1 MISFA
6 QNQEDVVLFRL
17 TNLISKGIYVDVGAS
32 HPILENVTYA
42 LYLEGW
48 RGVNIEPMPREAA
61 LLKEL
66 RPEDENLEVAVG
78 REIGEIN
85 LYEAPLE
92 NRGATTYDV
101 EAVNRY
107 RSTGQ
112 VFTEFVT
119 PMITLDSVLARFEPR
134 TVHIVKIDV
143 EGFERDT
150 LLGAN
155 LKTHQPWVLVIEAT
169 KPNSPIDT
177 SSEWEPLVLDA
188 GYDLVLFDGLNK
200 FYVRQDL
207 PEVKELLKT
216 PANVFDEWQSS
227 QSISAV
233 EYAVSLRAVLDAREI
248 EVANSVEYAVSLRAV
263 LDARE
268 AELAEATTYLNSL
281 KNTVDEKN
289 SYIHALLESIERIDK

>member
-17 TNLISKGIYVDVGAS
+17 TKLISKGIYVDVGAS

-101 EAVNRY
+101 EAVDRY

-119 PMITLDSVLARFEPR
+119 PMITLDSVLARFEPG

-233 EYAVSLRAVLDAREI
+233 EYAVSLRAVLDARE
-248 EVANSVEYAVSLRAV
+248 
-263 LDARE
+263 

>member
-17 TNLISKGIYVDVGAS
+17 TKLISKGIFVDVGAS

-48 RGVNIEPMPREAA
+48 RGINIEPMPREAT

-92 NRGATTYDV
+92 NRGATTSDV
-101 EAVNRY
+101 ETVNRY

-134 TVHIVKIDV
+134 AVHIVKIDV

-155 LKTHQPWVLVIEAT
+155 LKNHQPWVLVIEAT
-169 KPNSPIDT
+169 KPNSTIDA
-177 SSEWEPLVLDA
+177 SSEWEPLVLEA

-207 PEVKELLKT
+207 NEVKELLKT
-216 PANVFDEWQSS
+216 PANVFDDWESS
-227 QSISAV
+227 QTNSAI
-233 EYAVSLRAVLDAREI
+233 EYAVSLRAVLDARET
-248 EVANSVEYAVSLRAV
+248 
-263 LDARE
+263 
-268 AELAEATTYLNSL
+268 ELAEAAIYINSL

-289 SYIHALLESIERIDK
+289 AYIHALLESIERIDK